1 MKKSRFGRRGIL
13 IAAVSAAVVLVLVA
27 AGIVSSR
34 AGSTKTNVTCMT
46 LKKTTLRDSVSV
58 TGTVRS
64 GSSAYIYTTLT
75 APVQK
80 VSVSVGDSVKK
91 GDVLAVLDTASLEA
105 DIRQQEYAAKS
116 ADSSAGLTLDKARSD
131 YENALYQYNNEMGTE
146 LTSAKANLDSAESAL
161 SAEKQAYAAVKAAF
175 QSGKAARKDLDAEKA
190 KLDQAQ
196 SARDSA
202 ERAVASARNQSQQNL
217 KAAKN
222 AYDLAAVKNADKSGD
237 VALEKLRRQLR
248 QSVITAPRD
257 GTVTQS
263 SAAVGDVPK
272 GALFKIEDTSDLVV
286 DADVKEVD
294 IAKVKAGSP
303 VTITTDATGSDQ
315 IAGEVTRVAP
325 AATEAAAGVSGA
337 PTDVT
342 FGVKIRV
349 TGKNPGLKIGM
360 KAKLAIVLEQ
370 KQNIFVVPY
379 DSLVEKPNGS
389 YVIYGAQK
397 EGTLYKTVEV
407 PVTAGMET
415 DVSVEVSGPGLKEGM
430 QVVTSPD
437 GLSGGETILPSAS
450 SVPSVSGEE

>member
-1 MKKSRFGRRGIL
+1 
-13 IAAVSAAVVLVLVA
+13 
-27 AGIVSSR
+27 
-34 AGSTKTNVTCMT
+34 
-46 LKKTTLRDSVSV
+46 
-58 TGTVRS
+58 
-64 GSSAYIYTTLT
+64 
-75 APVQK
+75 
-80 VSVSVGDSVKK
+80 
-91 GDVLAVLDTASLEA
+91 
-105 DIRQQEYAAKS
+105 
-116 ADSSAGLTLDKARSD
+116 
-131 YENALYQYNNEMGTE
+131 
-146 LTSAKANLDSAESAL
+146 
-161 SAEKQAYAAVKAAF
+161 
-175 QSGKAARKDLDAEKA
+175 
-190 KLDQAQ
+190 
-196 SARDSA
+196 
-202 ERAVASARNQSQQNL
+202 
-217 KAAKN
+217 
-222 AYDLAAVKNADKSGD
+222 
-237 VALEKLRRQLR
+237 
-248 QSVITAPRD
+248 
-257 GTVTQS
+257 
-263 SAAVGDVPK
+263 GDVPK